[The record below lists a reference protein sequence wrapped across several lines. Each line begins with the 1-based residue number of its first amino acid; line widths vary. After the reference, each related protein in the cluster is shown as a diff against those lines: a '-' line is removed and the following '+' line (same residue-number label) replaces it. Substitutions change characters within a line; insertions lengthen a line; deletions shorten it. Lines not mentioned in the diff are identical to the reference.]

1 MHCLLHLRWAG
12 AAALVA
18 LTISHASVS
27 APSRCEQVLS
37 RFGSRLAD
45 ATCSESADLTT
56 ANPATTPA
64 NDAIATL
71 PRFAFTPQTDRDTIA
86 PDPSHRT
93 PIAGPVPG
101 VQIEARIAEDPQG
114 QARVLMRLPDSWN
127 RRLVVA
133 QRIQRRF
140 CLERL
145 RPAEGLRL
153 RLAKQGHAQFNG
165 VERGG
170 FHGLPAQSVIDHLRS
185 FL

>member
-1 MHCLLHLRWAG
+1 MHCLLRLRWTG
-12 AAALVA
+12 VAALVA

-101 VQIEARIAEDPQG
+101 VQINARIAEDPQG
-114 QARVLMRLPDSWN
+114 QARVLMRLPDNWN
-127 RRLVVA
+127 GRLVVA
-133 QRIQRRF
+133 GASGTRSEFNGVRR
-140 CLERL
+140 
-145 RPAEGLRL
+145 AEGLCL

-170 FHGLPAQSVIDHLRS
+170 YHGLPAQSVMDHLRS